1 MARLIQ
7 RFVKDQ
13 SGATSIEYGMLAV
26 GVAVAIVV
34 AVGNLGSAV
43 NANYTSVHNALQ

>member
-1 MARLIQ
+1 
-7 RFVKDQ
+7 
-13 SGATSIEYGMLAV
+13 MLAV

-43 NANYTSVHNALQ
+43 NSNYASVNNALQ